1 MEPRPVVIAVCGK
14 GGVGKTSLSAL
25 IVRSLT
31 RDPARR
37 VLAVDADPAV
47 GLAYALGLP
56 VAKTV
61 DQIRQELIQALGA
74 EAPADKQDL
83 LRQLDYDLFAALSE
97 RDNLAFLA
105 IGRPEGHGCFCQVN
119 QLLRQLIGDL
129 AGRFDAVVI
138 DGEAGL
144 EQIQR
149 RVMDLVTHLLIVSD
163 GSLKSRRV
171 AATLH
176 HMAAS
181 LPGLAASGVLFN
193 KLSPAEQ
200 EEILAANPLPLI
212 HVLHETPAIRDFDR
226 QGRSF
231 FDLPWN
237 AEIAELA
244 RAAMHFLN
252 PRP

>member
-1 MEPRPVVIAVCGK
+1 MDRKPVFIAVCGK

-31 RDPARR
+31 RDPGRR

-47 GLAYALGLP
+47 GLAYSLGLP

-61 DQIRQELIQALGA
+61 DQIRQDLIQTLGA
-74 EAPADKQDL
+74 EPPADKEEL
-83 LRQLDYDLFAALSE
+83 LRRLDYDLFAALSE

-119 QLLRQLIGDL
+119 QLLRQLIDNL

-149 RVMDLVTHLLIVSD
+149 RVMDQVTHLFIVSD

-176 HMAAS
+176 HMAGG
-181 LPGLAASGVLFN
+181 LPGLRAAGVLFN
-193 KLSPAEQ
+193 KLNPGEE

-212 HVLHETPAIRDFDR
+212 HLLHETPAIRDFDR

-231 FDLPWN
+231 FDLPWS
-237 AEIAELA
+237 AEMAELA
-244 RAAMHFLN
+244 RAVWHFLN

>member
-47 GLAYALGLP
+47 GLAYALGMP
-56 VAKTV
+56 VVKTV
-61 DQIRQELIQALGA
+61 DQIRQELIQTLG
-74 EAPADKQDL
+74 EAPSADKEEL
-83 LRQLDYDLFAALSE
+83 LRRLDYDLFAALSE

-149 RVMDLVTHLLIVSD
+149 RVMDLVTHLLVASD

-176 HMAAS
+176 HMARE
-181 LPGLAASGVLFN
+181 LPDLQAAGVLFN
-193 KLSPAEQ
+193 KLAPVE
-200 EEILAANPLPLI
+200 ETEILAANPLPLI
-212 HVLHETPAIRDFDR
+212 HVLHEIPAIRDFDR
-226 QGRSF
+226 RGRSF
-231 FDLPWN
+231 FDLPWS
-237 AEIAELA
+237 AEMAKLEDAVL
-244 RAAMHFLN
+244 RFLN